1 MCSQTYDTG
10 AAAAAAE
17 QETSFSDVPKYIV
30 YQEYDQSNLPI
41 ELLDVQ
47 CFAADNT
54 TYYIRANASI
64 LKETPNM
71 DSVTICQLH
80 LGQEVTRIGIGDTW
94 SKIQTEDGQEGY
106 VLTDSIQDTMLE
118 ISIDRT
124 VWVDTDSLIVRSEP
138 STQSEQVT
146 VVNDEDKLICS
157 AIVGDKWYKVTTP
170 GGSTGYVYISYTT
183 QTPPPTPTPTPT
195 PKPKSSGG
203 GGGGGG
209 YSKSYGDPST
219 LPSTGWTGQ
228 DIANLA
234 ATFLGVD
241 YVYGGASYDGIDCSG
256 LVMYCYAQAGVYL
269 PHGANAICNS
279 YGISVPRS
287 DLQVGDVICYDY
299 GSYCGHVAIYVG
311 GGQVIHASRSG
322 DVVKYGNVDMMPIRD
337 IKRMIQ

>member
-1 MCSQTYDTG
+1 MVYKHNRKQHILAVIVGFFAAVPVICLPIGIRAGVSPALIISRAYAQVFGIQEGAGTIVEAQDIVGEGVVLADVSNGTYDTG

-124 VWVDTDSLIVRSEP
+124 S
-138 STQSEQVT
+138 
-146 VVNDEDKLICS
+146 S
-157 AIVGDKWYKVTTP
+157 AALSSV
-170 GGSTGYVYISYTT
+170 ISGT
-183 QTPPPTPTPTPT
+183 
-195 PKPKSSGG
+195 
-203 GGGGGG
+203 
-209 YSKSYGDPST
+209 
-219 LPSTGWTGQ
+219 
-228 DIANLA
+228 
-234 ATFLGVD
+234 
-241 YVYGGASYDGIDCSG
+241 
-256 LVMYCYAQAGVYL
+256 
-269 PHGANAICNS
+269 
-279 YGISVPRS
+279 R
-287 DLQVGDVICYDY
+287 
-299 GSYCGHVAIYVG
+299 
-311 GGQVIHASRSG
+311 
-322 DVVKYGNVDMMPIRD
+322 
-337 IKRMIQ
+337 